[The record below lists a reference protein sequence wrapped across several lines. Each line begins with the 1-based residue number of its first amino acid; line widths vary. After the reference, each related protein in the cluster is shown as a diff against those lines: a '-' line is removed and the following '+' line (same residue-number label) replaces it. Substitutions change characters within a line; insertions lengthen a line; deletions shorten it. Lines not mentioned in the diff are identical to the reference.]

1 MQERTN
7 GNAYGSVYDTQ
18 TSLPDSGPRQPRE
31 LIIDSRASDQL
42 GSGDLPACLPG
53 VQEFNTLL
61 HYLDN
66 YP

>member
-42 GSGDLPACLPG
+42 GSGDLPGLGSRISILYYTVYA
-53 VQEFNTLL
+53 
-61 HYLDN
+61 
-66 YP
+66 